1 MLYMAK
7 GRDQAGSF
15 QRHYLG
21 QPNYHLCHISWGRED
36 QVNNGV
42 GGERP
47 EETDRLGVGRG
58 GKQQCS
64 GTGQGQGQSPRVKL
78 RPAEQAALGSLYKW
92 LLCQEGT
99 SALTSVRERVAR
111 LQTDRA
117 DSPFASPPGG

>member
-58 GKQQCS
+58 GKQ
-64 GTGQGQGQSPRVKL
+64 GQVKAKAKAPGLNL